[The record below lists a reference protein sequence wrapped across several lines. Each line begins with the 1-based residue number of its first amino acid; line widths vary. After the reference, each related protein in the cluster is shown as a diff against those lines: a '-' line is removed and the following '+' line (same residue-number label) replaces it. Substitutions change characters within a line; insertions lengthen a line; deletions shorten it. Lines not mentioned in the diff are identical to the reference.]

1 MECQKSFQI
10 PWCITKSCH
19 QLFPLVS
26 WTPEQSVSSRFLKK
40 HDFVSFRRFHFS
52 ANWLAAPPLFLNN
65 GLSSAKSSGHRR
77 TGYLLARHRGLRLSF
92 FSGVGLDTKGVLC
105 GK

>member
-26 WTPEQSVSSRFLKK
+26 WTPEQSVSARFLKK
-40 HDFVSFRRFHFS
+40 HDSVSFRRFHFS
-52 ANWLAAPPLFLNN
+52 AKWPVAPPLFLNK
-65 GLSSAKSSGHRR
+65 GLTSAKERESYMWIKAVKK
-77 TGYLLARHRGLRLSF
+77 TFALFLTAF
-92 FSGVGLDTKGVLC
+92 FGQRKCLGIRE
-105 GK
+105 